1 VLIALVFW
9 IFNHYMKR
17 TSSLMFKKWD
27 VNVVTAGDFTVE
39 YLISK
44 NIWGEYKEEAKKRA
58 EAEAR
63 EKGIVFD
70 G

>member
-1 VLIALVFW
+1 
-9 IFNHYMKR
+9 
-17 TSSLMFKKWD
+17 MFKKWD